1 MAKIAHKNEKTTAF
15 GGINF
20 VLDKYDA
27 LLREVI
33 GYKNIF
39 ADFGCFA
46 LGFHYLCIQNKCID
60 YESKNSDHVGRH
72 CCSPL

>member
-27 LLREVI
+27 LLRDVI

-39 ADFGCFA
+39 ADFG
-46 LGFHYLCIQNKCID
+46 
-60 YESKNSDHVGRH
+60 
-72 CCSPL
+72 